1 MSDFPSRII
10 VIDDNPA
17 IHDDFIKILTI
28 SNNAIQFSE
37 FDKELFGENDP
48 PHPKNA
54 LPEFDIDTAS
64 QGEEGVKKIKEALEE
79 GNPFALAFVDIR
91 MPPGI
96 DGIETIKQIWEF
108 DRDIQIVICTA
119 YSDYS
124 WEDTVQ
130 ELGLTQNL
138 LILKKPF
145 DIAAVRQLAGALTQ
159 KWLTTKDS
167 KQHTLSLNKLI
178 DKHSNSLAQSMA
190 LLRVTIESSFDGILV
205 NDLKGKIIDFN
216 QQFVKILGIKESFLE
231 KNGEKQLFKHILDQV
246 EEPKAFNKMIDV
258 LANKTDSSSRQVIKL
273 KNKQVVECYSKPHHI
288 GKKII
293 GRVWS
298 FHDITEQSLLKE
310 KLEYQATHDALTGLP
325 NRTLLLDRIWQ
336 EITRATRQNTKF
348 AVFFLDLDRFKFVN
362 DTLGHEFGD
371 QLLCLV
377 SQRLL
382 STIRKID
389 TIARLGG
396 DEFVL
401 IFPSLTNSD
410 QIAKIGLKLIKLF
423 DKQFKISN
431 HKIKIRASIGISI
444 YPDDG
449 NKVNTLLGYS
459 DLAMYQAKTQGGHQ
473 FAFYTEELNKRIEY
487 LFQMET
493 ELQHAIAYQEF
504 FLIYQPQFAIDNQR
518 VIATEALIRW
528 QHPRRGVVLPHEFIG
543 VAESSGLIVAIGE
556 WVIKEACKQ
565 ITEWHKKG
573 LPLMKVA
580 VNVASKQLRQANFPN
595 MVKQIVTDYKL
606 DSSLLE
612 IEITENVI
620 IDKEIQQNVLELK
633 KLGFSIVLDD
643 YGTGNS
649 SLYTLKELQIDR
661 LKIDQTFVKNI
672 SKSRGD
678 EAIIEAIIA
687 ISHNMNFK
695 VIAEGVE
702 TPTQIE
708 FLKNKHCDE
717 IQGYLRSKPLS
728 VDEIEQ
734 LMKREQ
740 RLM

>member
-28 SNNAIQFSE
+28 SNKAIQFSE

-130 ELGLTQNL
+130 ELGLTENL

-167 KQHTLSLNKLI
+167 RQHTLSLNKLI
-178 DKHSNSLAQSMA
+178 NKHSNSLAQSMA
-190 LLRVTIESSFDGILV
+190 LLRITIESSFDGILV

-473 FAFYTEELNKRIEY
+473 FEFYTEELNKRIEY

-493 ELQHAIAYQEF
+493 ELQHAI
-504 FLIYQPQFAIDNQR
+504 
-518 VIATEALIRW
+518 
-528 QHPRRGVVLPHEFIG
+528 
-543 VAESSGLIVAIGE
+543 GLS
-556 WVIKEACKQ
+556 
-565 ITEWHKKG
+565 
-573 LPLMKVA
+573 P
-580 VNVASKQLRQANFPN
+580 
-595 MVKQIVTDYKL
+595 
-606 DSSLLE
+606 
-612 IEITENVI
+612 
-620 IDKEIQQNVLELK
+620 
-633 KLGFSIVLDD
+633 
-643 YGTGNS
+643 
-649 SLYTLKELQIDR
+649 
-661 LKIDQTFVKNI
+661 
-672 SKSRGD
+672 
-678 EAIIEAIIA
+678 
-687 ISHNMNFK
+687 
-695 VIAEGVE
+695 
-702 TPTQIE
+702 
-708 FLKNKHCDE
+708 
-717 IQGYLRSKPLS
+717 
-728 VDEIEQ
+728 
-734 LMKREQ
+734 
-740 RLM
+740 